1 MHLVAYLFIRCRKN
15 HRHGGEV
22 MSDQEE
28 ARRTILF
35 IVAAILFGY
44 FALGIGRDS
53 PSSSR
58 PLTEDVILLG

>member
-1 MHLVAYLFIRCRKN
+1 
-15 HRHGGEV
+15 

-44 FALGIGRDS
+44 FALGIGKDI
-53 PSSSR
+53 PTSSGS
-58 PLTEDVILLG
+58 LTEDVILLG